1 MFKNSKK
8 TAISKHF
15 LISLLFVILVVTSVG
30 VSMDNI
36 YAQDLNQ
43 SDFGMESELNIED
56 KLENSHDEIL
66 TMNVESDNS
75 LGVDENKELLGAKT
89 ISVKG
94 TTFEDI
100 RKAIK
105 SADGGDTLKL
115 SGTYNAEKKY
125 DRIVVNKKIF
135 FKADSSATLDGKGM
149 SQIMFL
155 NTSAAGSTFTNI
167 NFINGNSAGL
177 GGAIRIETK
186 NIEFT
191 NCIFKDNVGLRGGAV
206 STIGNNK
213 TVANMK
219 VKNCQFINNHAL
231 ISSGALE
238 AHGDNSVIENCLF
251 DSNSAYGDP
260 DGHTPYGGAIQVGL
274 DNVIARVTVS
284 GCKFINNHVDSD
296 RTTAHGGAGCVRNGT
311 NYQNCIFINNSASQG
326 GALTYHASGMIK
338 NCTFI
343 DNSARYYGGA
353 LATGY
358 LYSTMDLDV
367 VQCTFD
373 GNTAPIGGA
382 IQLNGMNVNV
392 KDCKLNNNSVSKYGG
407 AVCINAKTVN
417 IDDSSFDNNIA
428 NINGGAVFINGTN
441 TNIAGSSFISN
452 DAIPDVTKL
461 NDGLGGAIY
470 INSTYATVKDN
481 DFKYN
486 TARNGSAIY
495 YDKSGFELKLINNT
509 LYQNQAWV
517 YALPIYAKDI
527 YYGESETIGSVIHG
541 GNNIGKYG
549 NLAISNAIYNA
560 ADNMYI
566 NIDGQ
571 TPVSGAN
578 TQDRLYQDDRE
589 YNMDILL
596 TVKHEDG
603 SIVYNK
609 TLNSNVFGE
618 VSDSLNNLK
627 VGKYYVTAMHFEDT
641 YYKSITNST
650 TFTVTAQVD
659 DKVRKSVSPEIIN
672 YDDIVV
678 WTLNIT
684 NNGPSNATN
693 VVVRDILPD
702 GLIWLEDNTNGDY
715 NPKTGTLT
723 IDFLEVGEI
732 YIVTIKTQIN
742 KTGEI
747 VNNVNVT
754 ADEYDYN
761 ITNNHDQSKINVD
774 SAADLAVVKSA
785 NVTTVNMGDFVKW
798 TITVRNNGP
807 DIATGVIAN
816 DLLPKSLIWDCDDS
830 NGKYNHDTGVWN
842 IGTLNNGKSAT
853 LHITCKVNAT
863 GTIENEVSVSG
874 QQYDWNKS
882 NNHDSDKIKVNPAC
896 DLAVVKVVSE
906 SVVNYTDVVKW
917 TLTVTNYGP
926 NAATGVKI
934 YDTLPN
940 GFVYL
945 NSTKPFSNGVIDI
958 GSLGVGDS
966 VSVDIYCRAN
976 ITGSF
981 VNVASV
987 KGNQYDYNPDNN
999 VDNASIFVKP
1009 ASDLGIEKSVNNSR
1023 PDLGD
1028 LIEWTIT
1035 VTNNGPNTATG
1046 VKVREVLP
1054 KSLIFVKSSGN
1065 YNNNTGIWN
1074 VGSLNNGGSARLS
1087 VVCRVNA
1094 TGVIENVVSV
1104 SGNEFDWDMS
1114 NNRDSEV
1121 VNVSPAC
1128 DLAVVKVVS
1137 EDVVNYMDVVKWTL
1151 TVTNYGPN
1159 AATGVK
1165 IYDTLPNGFV
1175 YLNSTKPFNKGVIDI
1190 GSLGVGSSVSVDI
1203 YCRVNITG
1211 SFVNVAAVK
1220 GNEFD
1225 HNPDNNRDNASI
1237 LVKPAADLSVVKDV
1251 NASEVNINDFV
1262 KWTIT
1267 VTNNGPNAAT
1277 GVKVS
1282 DKLPKTLIWISDD
1295 SNGKYNH
1302 NTGIWNV
1309 GSLNNG
1315 GFARLSV
1322 VCRVNATGVIENVV
1336 SVSGNEFDWDM
1347 SNNRD
1352 SEVVNVSPACDL
1364 AVVKVVSESVVNY
1377 MDVVKWTLTVTNYGP
1392 NAATGVKI
1400 YDTLPNGFV
1409 YLNSTKPFNKG
1420 VIDIGNLGV
1429 GGSVGVDI
1437 YTKVNVTGS
1446 FVNVATVKGNEFD
1459 QNPDNNRDNASIF
1472 VKPATDLTVT
1482 KQVNESSP
1490 NYLNLVKWTITVT
1503 NNGPDDASGVIISDL
1518 LPDELIWSSDD
1529 SKGKYN
1535 PKSGI
1540 WNVGT
1545 LSNGESKHLNIISR
1559 VNATGEFVNN
1569 VSVRGNEFDWN
1580 RSNNEDNRTIK
1591 VANASD
1597 LKVIKLV
1604 NQSTVDYLQFVK
1616 WTVIAI
1622 NNGPNKATGV
1632 YVEDILPEGLKL
1644 INYTATKGFYDNGIW
1659 AFCCIEPGENQTLE
1673 LICEVTKTGDLTNVV
1688 TIKGN
1693 EYDPDLSNNVNNKS
1707 VSVPKSSDLSVTKTV
1722 DNSCPYYGDIVE
1734 WTITVRNNGPD
1745 GSDDVVVVDSIPDG
1759 LELISYNCSAGTYY
1773 DGIWQINHLGIDE
1786 SQYLILR
1793 CLVNDLN
1800 DIENIVRVI
1809 PSQYDWNETNN
1820 NDSEKISVN
1829 PIADMSIIKFANV
1842 SQANYLDLIKWT
1854 LIVKNNGPN
1863 DASNVFVSDV
1873 LPKGLEIVDVNGGK
1887 LDDSIFYIGD
1897 LLNGQSV
1904 KLEIVCKIKATGY
1917 FINAAE
1923 VWASETDPDLSN
1935 NDAQDSV
1942 FVRPASD
1949 ISITKTVSKYKYS
1962 VGDLVKFS
1970 IKLTNN
1976 GPDKAENVEVREIMD
1991 NSLLFKSVYASGG
2004 DFDEDSNVWSLDS
2017 LDVGESA
2024 FLKVKA
2030 IAKKPGTANNNVVA
2044 KSDNYDPDLSN
2055 NNDTVTINVSDK
2067 HNPVDNVKKEHI
2079 KNHDGELI
2087 KYSESILNKYVS
2099 GNPFM
2104 VIVLL
2109 FVFSMGAV
2117 CGKNIWKRR

>member
-8 TAISKHF
+8 TAISNHF

-36 YAQDLNQ
+36 YALDLNQ
-43 SDFGMESELNIED
+43 SDFGMGSELNIED

-66 TMNVESDNS
+66 TMNVESDYS
-75 LGVDENKELLGAKT
+75 LSVDENNELLGAKIT
-89 ISVKG
+89 PVSG
-94 TTFEDI
+94 NTFADI

-105 SADGGDTLKL
+105 SANSGDTLKL

-125 DRIVVNKKIF
+125 DKIVVNKKIF
-135 FKADSSATLDGKGM
+135 FTADSTATLNGKGM

-155 NTSAAGSTFTNI
+155 NASAAGSTFNNI
-167 NFINGNSAGL
+167 KFINGNTSGL

-191 NCIFKDNVGLRGGAV
+191 NCIFKGNAALRGGAV
-206 STIGNNK
+206 STMGDNV
-213 TVANMK
+213 TAVNMK
-219 VKNCQFINNHAL
+219 VKNCQFISNHAL
-231 ISSGALE
+231 VSSGALE
-238 AHGDNSVIENCLF
+238 VYGDNSIVENCLF

-260 DGHTPYGGAIQVGL
+260 RGYVPYGGAIQVGL
-274 DNVIARVTVS
+274 DDYKARVTVS

-296 RTTAHGGAGCVRNGT
+296 SSWAHGGAGCVRNGT
-311 NYQNCIFINNSASQG
+311 IYQNCIFINNSASQG
-326 GALTYHASGMIK
+326 GALTYHASGLIK
-338 NCTFI
+338 NCTFM
-343 DNSARYYGGA
+343 DNYARYYGGA

-358 LYSTMDLDV
+358 LYSTMDLDI
-367 VQCTFD
+367 VQCDFD
-373 GNTAPIGGA
+373 GNAAPIGGA

-392 KDCKLNNNSVSKYGG
+392 KDCKFNNNNASTYGG
-407 AVCINAKTVN
+407 AVCINAKSVN
-417 IDDSSFDNNIA
+417 IDDSSFNNNIA
-428 NINGGAVFINGTN
+428 NIDGGAVFINGTN

-452 DAIPDVTKL
+452 DAIPDVSKL

-470 INSTYATVKDN
+470 INSTYAIVKDN
-481 DFKYN
+481 DFSYN

-495 YDKSGFELKLINNT
+495 YDKSGFDLKLTNNT

-527 YYGESETIGSVIHG
+527 YFGETETIGSIIHG

-560 ADNMYI
+560 ADNTYI

-578 TQDRLYQDDRE
+578 TQDKLYQDDCE
-589 YNMDILL
+589 YNMGILL

-618 VSDSLNNLK
+618 VSDNLNNLK

-659 DKVRKSVSPEIIN
+659 DKVRKSVSPEVIN
-672 YDDIVV
+672 YDDIVI

-774 SAADLAVVKSA
+774 SAADLAVVKTV

-798 TITVRNNGP
+798 TITVTNNGP
-807 DIATGVIAN
+807 DVATRVIAN
-816 DLLPKSLIWDCDDS
+816 DLLPKSLIWDSDDS
-830 NGKYNHDTGVWN
+830 NGKYNHETGVWN

-882 NNHDSDKIKVNPAC
+882 NNQDSDKIKVNPACDLAIVKVVSESVVNYTDVVKWTLTVTNYGPNAASGVKIYDTLPNGFIYLNSTKPLNNGVVDIGSLGVGGSVSVDIYCRANITGSFVNVASVKGNQHDYNPDNNKDNASIFVKPASDLGIKKSVNNSRPDLGDLIEWTITVTNNGPNTATGVKVKEVLPESLIFVRSSGNYNNNTGIWNVGTLNNRGTASLSVVCRVNATGVIENVVSVSGNEFDWDMSNNYDSEVVNVSPAC

-926 NAATGVKI
+926 NAASGVKI

-945 NSTKPFSNGVIDI
+945 NSTKPLNKGVIDI
-958 GSLGVGDS
+958 GSLGVGSS
-966 VSVDIYCRAN
+966 VSVDIYTRVN
-976 ITGSF
+976 VTGSF

-987 KGNQYDYNPDNN
+987 KGNEFDQNPSNN
-999 VDNASIFVKP
+999 RDNASILVKP
-1009 ASDLGIEKSVNNSR
+1009 AADLGVVKDVNASEVNIN
-1023 PDLGD
+1023 D
-1028 LIEWTIT
+1028 LIKWTIT
-1035 VTNNGPNTATG
+1035 VTNNGPNAATG
-1046 VKVREVLP
+1046 VKVSDKLP
-1054 KSLIFVKSSGN
+1054 KTLIWINDDSNGKYNHNSGV
-1065 YNNNTGIWN
+1065 WN
-1074 VGSLNNGGSARLS
+1074 VGTLSNGGTASLS

-1114 NNRDSEV
+1114 NN
-1121 VNVSPAC
+1121 
-1128 DLAVVKVVS
+1128 
-1137 EDVVNYMDVVKWTL
+1137 Y
-1151 TVTNYGPN
+1151 
-1159 AATGVK
+1159 
-1165 IYDTLPNGFV
+1165 
-1175 YLNSTKPFNKGVIDI
+1175 
-1190 GSLGVGSSVSVDI
+1190 
-1203 YCRVNITG
+1203 
-1211 SFVNVAAVK
+1211 
-1220 GNEFD
+1220 
-1225 HNPDNNRDNASI
+1225 
-1237 LVKPAADLSVVKDV
+1237 
-1251 NASEVNINDFV
+1251 
-1262 KWTIT
+1262 
-1267 VTNNGPNAAT
+1267 
-1277 GVKVS
+1277 
-1282 DKLPKTLIWISDD
+1282 
-1295 SNGKYNH
+1295 
-1302 NTGIWNV
+1302 
-1309 GSLNNG
+1309 
-1315 GFARLSV
+1315 
-1322 VCRVNATGVIENVV
+1322 
-1336 SVSGNEFDWDM
+1336 
-1347 SNNRD
+1347 D

-1377 MDVVKWTLTVTNYGP
+1377 TDVVKWTLTVTNYGP
-1392 NAATGVKI
+1392 NAASGVKI

-1409 YLNSTKPFNKG
+1409 YLNSTKPLNKG
-1420 VIDIGNLGV
+1420 VIDIGSLGV
-1429 GGSVGVDI
+1429 GSSVSVDI
-1437 YTKVNVTGS
+1437 YTRVNVTGS
-1446 FVNVATVKGNEFD
+1446 FVNVASVKGNEFD
-1459 QNPDNNRDNASIF
+1459 QNPSNNRDNASIF

-1482 KQVNESSP
+1482 KHVNESSP
-1490 NYLNLVKWTITVT
+1490 NYQDLVKWTITVT
-1503 NNGPDDASGVIISDL
+1503 NNGPDAATGVIISDL
-1518 LPDELIWSSDD
+1518 LPVGLIWSSDD
-1529 SKGKYN
+1529 SNGKYN
-1535 PKSGI
+1535 HNSGI

-1545 LSNGESKHLNIISR
+1545 LSKGETKHLNIISR

-1569 VSVRGNEFDWN
+1569 VSVTGKEFDWN
-1580 RSNNEDNRTIK
+1580 KSNNEDNKTIK

-1632 YVEDILPEGLKL
+1632 YVEDSLPEGLKL
-1644 INYTATKGFYDNGIW
+1644 VNYTATKGFYDNGVW
-1659 AFCCIEPGENQTLE
+1659 AVCCIEPGENQTLE
-1673 LICEVTKTGDLTNVV
+1673 LICEVTKTGDLTNVA

-1693 EYDPDLSNNVNNKS
+1693 EYDPDLSNNVDNNT

-1722 DNSCPYYGDIVE
+1722 DNSYPDYGDIVE
-1734 WTITVRNNGPD
+1734 WTITVTNNGPD
-1745 GSDDVVVVDSIPDG
+1745 DSDDVLVVDILPDG
-1759 LELISYNCSAGTYY
+1759 LELISYSCSAGTYY
-1773 DGIWQINHLGIDE
+1773 DGIWQLNHLSLGE
-1786 SQYLILR
+1786 SQYLMLR
-1793 CLVNDLN
+1793 CLINRLN
-1800 DIENIVRVI
+1800 DIENIVSVI

-1820 NDSEKISVN
+1820 DDSEKISVN

-1842 SQANYLDLIKWT
+1842 TQANYLDLIKWT

-1873 LPKGLEIVDVNGGK
+1873 IPKGLEIVDVYGGK
-1887 LDDSIFYIGD
+1887 LEDSLFYIGD

-1904 KLEIVCKIKATGY
+1904 KLEIVCKIKATGN
-1917 FINAAE
+1917 FVNAAE

-1935 NDAQDSV
+1935 NDAKESV

-1991 NSLLFKSVYASGG
+1991 NSLLFKSFKASGG
-2004 DFDEDSNVWSLDS
+2004 DFDEENNVWSLDE

-2024 FLKVKA
+2024 FLKVNA

-2044 KSDNYDPDLSN
+2044 KSDNYDPDLNN
-2055 NNDTVTINVSDK
+2055 NNDTVTINVSNK
-2067 HNPVDNVKKEHI
+2067 HNSVDNVKKEHV
-2079 KNHDGELI
+2079 KNHEEELI
-2087 KYSESILNKYVS
+2087 KYSESVLKKHVS

-2104 VIVLL
+2104 VIILL

-2117 CGKNIWKRR
+2117 CGKNILKRR